1 MIAGTV
7 EEADLPVETPERA
20 VGGVSTKTLAFGSF
34 CHVVEVPDLTISL
47 TSNTLKLLTACIRD
61 CWSFWS
67 CYREVAVW
75 GVLAGG
81 GVGVALIE
89 EEALVGPVVGEGGEH
104 EVVAVVV
111 GDTLRL
117 ALKLG
122 IQVKDSANN
131 VGYRV
136 ERAEYTIVEEVAL
149 GGFRFPCGAGEE
161 KEED

>member
-1 MIAGTV
+1 M
-7 EEADLPVETPERA
+7 
-20 VGGVSTKTLAFGSF
+20 
-34 CHVVEVPDLTISL
+34 
-47 TSNTLKLLTACIRD
+47 
-61 CWSFWS
+61 
-67 CYREVAVW
+67 W

-122 IQVKDSANN
+122 IQVKDSADN
-131 VGYRV
+131 VGVQV
-136 ERAEYTIVEEVAL
+136 ERAEEAVVEEVAL
-149 GGFRFPCGAGEE
+149 GGYGSP
-161 KEED
+161 

>member
-1 MIAGTV
+1 M
-7 EEADLPVETPERA
+7 
-20 VGGVSTKTLAFGSF
+20 
-34 CHVVEVPDLTISL
+34 
-47 TSNTLKLLTACIRD
+47 
-61 CWSFWS
+61 
-67 CYREVAVW
+67 W

-122 IQVKDSANN
+122 LQVKNSADN
-131 VGYRV
+131 VGDRV
-136 ERAEYTIVEEVAL
+136 ERAEEAIVEEVAL
-149 GGFRFPCGAGEE
+149 GSFRFPCRAGEQN
-161 KEED
+161 EEA